1 MQILQIG
8 KVQNFLSVVVEAT
21 GVDGMEEG
29 SAVRRTVSAGMPT
42 VDGRRVESQGAS
54 WGGQVR
60 KEGASV
66 QETEKSATDTGS
78 I

>member
-1 MQILQIG
+1 
-8 KVQNFLSVVVEAT
+8 
-21 GVDGMEEG
+21 MEEG
-29 SAVRRTVSAGMPT
+29 SAVRRRDSPGMPT
-42 VDGRRVESQGAS
+42 VDERRMESQGAS